1 VAVVSDRIDNDA
13 PVTVPAVLL
22 DMLTDAYSMLVEH
35 GGDEWSAVMFAQHV
49 DPWGNPTVREYRLD
63 SIRVY
68 GDGVRAV
75 VTPVGGEIEDS
86 RDVDPSLFHAW
97 EWSD

>member
-1 VAVVSDRIDNDA
+1 MSDRIDNDA
-13 PVTVPAVLL
+13 PVTIPAVLF
-22 DMLTDAYSMLVEH
+22 DMLTEAYSVVQYDA
-35 GGDEWSAVMFAQHV
+35 GGVMMFAQHV